1 MNLNETAKKCFE
13 NAVKRHANGGNVSVD
28 TFHMLKHCATETV
41 EACAA
46 HERWDT
52 VAQYTNDQQ
61 TLREYKLD
69 FEREVADILCCALII
84 CGAESLD
91 AERII
96 AECME
101 KNRLRAEGI
110 GDKL

>member
-13 NAVKRHANGGNVSVD
+13 YAVKRQQNGAFKTND
-28 TFHMLKHCATETV
+28 TCDVLKHCAIKII

-46 HERWDT
+46 YESWDT
-52 VAQYTNDQQ
+52 VVEYTSDQP
-61 TLREYKLD
+61 TLHEYKLD
-69 FEREVADILCCALII
+69 FERKVADILCCALIV